1 MSSNSRTL
9 ALGSGCLAAL
19 GWGLTGTFVKL
30 LTNLT
35 TFEVLSIRLLVAFL
49 TTLPIFLIHR
59 QLLSDFLALV
69 RKPIGLLLS
78 SLMMFYYLFAVRA
91 FQLAPVSDVV
101 LIVGLSPIIGLV
113 AKAFIKKQ
121 LKLLELFGALTSFT
135 GLVLFV
141 LPKLQG
147 SSDGQSEY
155 LTGLFFAFL
164 SACITLSY
172 ASLFKHYAGAKFTLN
187 PATVAFTTFAIGS
200 FLITPVVVL
209 SSPDLFTHFIQPHQF
224 FIALGLGVL
233 STVVP
238 TFCYGYA
245 AKQLSP
251 ILTTTLNL
259 LTPIFA
265 SGIAFFLLREQLSFW
280 SIIGALLIFAGII
293 TLSLPQPRKR

>member
-49 TTLPIFLIHR
+49 TTLPIFLIHH

-113 AKAFIKKQ
+113 TKAFIKKQ

-147 SSDGQSEY
+147 SSDGKSEY

-172 ASLFKHYAGAKFTLN
+172 AFFFKHYAGAKFTLN

-200 FLITPVVVL
+200 FFITPVVVL
-209 SSPDLFTHFIQPHQF
+209 SSPDLFAHFIQPHQF

-280 SIIGALLIFAGII
+280 SIIGALLIFVGII